1 MSSFLR
7 LFSGVTGCAGGERSG
22 HGEHGGD
29 GGGHVDDGVD
39 NSGTGGGLDG
49 DGVGPG
55 GDGGALVDPG
65 AISQGK
71 QAVSAVTSFP

>member
-7 LFSGVTGCAGGERSG
+7 FFSGVTGCAGGERSG
-22 HGEHGGD
+22 HGDD

-39 NSGTGGGLDG
+39 ISGTGGGLDG

-55 GDGGALVDPG
+55 GDGGVLVDPG

-71 QAVSAVTSFP
+71 QAASAVTSSP